1 MQVCLSLYGVSVP
14 LVMKELIRSMF
25 MATLSALQETIKNKI
40 RLLAHYWLIYF
51 LTYFLFTLHD
61 IYYYM
66 YNNYYWISLLKFPV

>member
-40 RLLAHYWLIYF
+40 RLLAHY
-51 LTYFLFTLHD
+51 
-61 IYYYM
+61 
-66 YNNYYWISLLKFPV
+66 